1 MNDIEKRI
9 QQHHRDKV
17 TESTDFFYGQLVASN
32 PHGRLPEDIFVG
44 VFLPYFSGQKP
55 IAPNVNVFAD
65 WISIAGSPMN
75 EVDII
80 DQAQRTLFTV
90 PALFDTNIFQIATR
104 NPGNSFTDIMNE
116 YGLRNDSLPVAAN
129 RFLHTS
135 LDRKAEEIKQNSPEH
150 LNSMQRWNLI
160 FQRYGIQTQQ
170 VTNVQHVNPSDDLEY
185 D

>member
-1 MNDIEKRI
+1 
-9 QQHHRDKV
+9 
-17 TESTDFFYGQLVASN
+17 
-32 PHGRLPEDIFVG
+32 
-44 VFLPYFSGQKP
+44 
-55 IAPNVNVFAD
+55 
-65 WISIAGSPMN
+65 
-75 EVDII
+75 
-80 DQAQRTLFTV
+80 
-90 PALFDTNIFQIATR
+90 
-104 NPGNSFTDIMNE
+104 MNE

>member
-1 MNDIEKRI
+1 MSDVEKQI
-9 QQHHRDKV
+9 QEYHRQRV
-17 TESTDFFYGQLVASN
+17 TESTDFFYEQLVASN
-32 PHGRLPEDIFVG
+32 PHGRLPEDIFVA

-55 IAPNVNVFAD
+55 IGPDVNVFAN

-80 DQAQRTLFTV
+80 DPAQRVLFTV

-116 YGLRNDSLPVAAN
+116 YGLRNDTLPVAAN
-129 RFLHTS
+129 RFLYNS
-135 LDRKAEEIKQNSPEH
+135 LDRKVDEIKQDSPQH
-150 LNSMQRWNLI
+150 MNSMQRWSVI
-160 FQRYGIQTQQ
+160 FQRYGIQTQAIPN
-170 VTNVQHVNPSDDLEY
+170 TQHANPSDDLEY